1 MLKPKYVAMFDN
13 NIIQIKKVEIFVKFL
28 RDFSQKKCQIFVKF
42 LCNFCEIL
50 KFSACDFEMSYLHV
64 PCELESKQY
73 IIR

>member
-1 MLKPKYVAMFDN
+1 MLKPKYVGMFDN

-28 RDFSQKKCQIFVKF
+28 PDFSQKKSEKKVKF

-50 KFSACDFEMSYLHV
+50 KFSACDFEMSYLHI
-64 PCELESKQY
+64 PRELESQQY

>member
-1 MLKPKYVAMFDN
+1 MFDN

-28 RDFSQKKCQIFVKF
+28 RDFSQKKSQIFVKF
-42 LCNFCEIL
+42 LSNFCIIFVKFL
-50 KFSACDFEMSYLHV
+50 KFWTCDFEMSYLHV